1 MSPGD
6 AAATAVSVFVQGAVG
21 VAKKHPK
28 VTSTWAFGLALM
40 VLGTGFTVSQSL
52 RTEYENSMQDVDA
65 QYSGALSERQRD
77 WARADARYR
86 QSQGWFWSCDRV
98 CQRAKLDADDARRA
112 LDGVLAQERAAV
124 SDIKSK
130 VGVMSVYGV
139 QEARDLFWGTFAGG
153 EKPAQ
158 RQSMWDLLF
167 MGLNSTRR
175 DENMLGVI
183 LKWVVQLL
191 FNFTLGLCGA
201 LVVFVCKLWSVITT
215 YQVRRALCV
224 ARGVDARRDT
234 RATFAR
240 RTGRSHHGA
249 RLLAP
254 RCHHRRIVRR
264 VIPAAHVRSGCDGGP
279 SASRRPRKRR
289 RESKAP
295 GAVAGASSTSRAGR
309 IMIEGGARS
318 SAWKS
323 RSCARVAGPRRPE
336 ERAAP
341 RNSSAAS
348 AKRTTRPRGEISPKC
363 SSAVVSSARAR
374 PLLAAF
380 LVIRRRAPGRPDA
393 VRATVASSDS
403 VSTAGGS
410 AKAATTAMSVVKP
423 ASNQNAAPCPRRP
436 HALTLDAYASA
447 PERRAGHLTDRLD
460 RRGGAVRLG
469 ARVARDRTIR
479 HHLQGRERERARAR
493 LRARRDAGARD
504 ARGARATTV
513 TQQRR
518 RPRRRGLHDHRAAER
533 APQAERAHD
542 ALGDK
547 GREEE
552 RGERRAREQRAD
564 TLEPLIAR
572 PPTARVLMSQSG
584 STSNAA
590 NVHMPASAR
599 RQRIARSGPRGMH
612 RGCAARARRRPR
624 RCHRRLRPRRRRPCT
639 GARARRAASS
649 REATRPRARS
659 VTSASAAPTTLGGSA
674 ASPGRPE
681 PKRPYSA
688 PPIAGPASCATEPD
702 AMTRLITLSSPP
714 LPSRSPISRRAC
726 P

>member
-1 MSPGD
+1 MSRAAPSEALVSPGD

-124 SDIKSK
+124 SDIKSR

-153 EKPAQ
+153 KKFAQ

-224 ARGVDARRDT
+224 ARGVDARQDT
-234 RATFAR
+234 RVTFAR

-264 VIPAAHVRSGCDGGP
+264 VIPAAHVRSGCDGGRRHRGGRA
-279 SASRRPRKRR
+279 SAGANRRHPARWPAPAVRPG
-289 RESKAP
+289 P
-295 GAVAGASSTSRAGR
+295 GA
-309 IMIEGGARS
+309 
-318 SAWKS
+318 
-323 RSCARVAGPRRPE
+323 
-336 ERAAP
+336 
-341 RNSSAAS
+341 
-348 AKRTTRPRGEISPKC
+348 
-363 SSAVVSSARAR
+363 
-374 PLLAAF
+374 L
-380 LVIRRRAPGRPDA
+380 
-393 VRATVASSDS
+393 
-403 VSTAGGS
+403 
-410 AKAATTAMSVVKP
+410 
-423 ASNQNAAPCPRRP
+423 
-436 HALTLDAYASA
+436 
-447 PERRAGHLTDRLD
+447 
-460 RRGGAVRLG
+460 
-469 ARVARDRTIR
+469 
-479 HHLQGRERERARAR
+479 
-493 LRARRDAGARD
+493 
-504 ARGARATTV
+504 
-513 TQQRR
+513 
-518 RPRRRGLHDHRAAER
+518 
-533 APQAERAHD
+533 
-542 ALGDK
+542 
-547 GREEE
+547 
-552 RGERRAREQRAD
+552 
-564 TLEPLIAR
+564 
-572 PPTARVLMSQSG
+572 
-584 STSNAA
+584 
-590 NVHMPASAR
+590 
-599 RQRIARSGPRGMH
+599 
-612 RGCAARARRRPR
+612 
-624 RCHRRLRPRRRRPCT
+624 
-639 GARARRAASS
+639 
-649 REATRPRARS
+649 
-659 VTSASAAPTTLGGSA
+659 
-674 ASPGRPE
+674 
-681 PKRPYSA
+681 
-688 PPIAGPASCATEPD
+688 
-702 AMTRLITLSSPP
+702 
-714 LPSRSPISRRAC
+714 
-726 P
+726 